1 VSDEDVGRRPG
12 RVFLSY
18 AYEDH
23 FDATRVAQSLNDAD
37 LNVWFGQWH
46 LNPGDDLD
54 KKIAEAIH
62 GADKL
67 VVLLSPRSV
76 ASPWVRSELE
86 QALSA
91 RLDRRG
97 IDIIPALLAPC
108 DVPEDL
114 RSRGIV
120 DLTQD
125 NPAGLQELI
134 DRLRY
139 SKAIDFASLNERSF
153 GQLIADLLQRLGY
166 TIEPEWRALPGK
178 RVDYRAAYANRDPL
192 GAVRETVWLVEAKF
206 YSHERASVD
215 GIRQLAQ
222 YVQAAPEDVH
232 GLLVTNG
239 LLTSVAREYLDDE
252 NAAASGRLSIL
263 DGRDL
268 RRLLAQH
275 PDLIDRYFPVSGEP
289 TGSGGSDT

>member
-1 VSDEDVGRRPG
+1 VWPVSDEDIGRQPT

-23 FDATRVAQSLNDAD
+23 FDAARVAQSLNDAD

-46 LNPGDDLD
+46 LNPGDDLG
-54 KKIAEAIH
+54 KRIAEAIR
-62 GADKL
+62 GSDKL

-76 ASPWVRSELE
+76 ASRWVRSELE
-86 QALSA
+86 QAKF
-91 RLDRRG
+91 DRRG

-125 NPAGLQELI
+125 NPTGLQELI

-139 SKAIDFASLNERSF
+139 SKAIDFRLLDHKSFER
-153 GQLIADLLQRLGY
+153 LVADLLGRLGFG
-166 TIEPEWRALPGK
+166 IEPEWRARPD
-178 RVDYRAAYANRDPL
+178 RVIDIRATYQHKDPL
-192 GAVRETVWLVEAKF
+192 GVIQETLYFVEIKF
-206 YSHERASVD
+206 YPHERASVM
-215 GIRQLAQ
+215 GLQQLAG
-222 YVQAAPEDVH
+222 YLGDAPGNVR

-239 LLTSVAREYLDDE
+239 LLTSEARGFLEDKDIPIM
-252 NAAASGRLSIL
+252 GRLSVV
-263 DGRDL
+263 DGPAL

-275 PDLIDRYFPVSGEP
+275 PDLLDRYFPVSSEP
-289 TGSGGSDT
+289 TGSSGIDS

>member
-1 VSDEDVGRRPG
+1 MSDEDVGRRPT
-12 RVFLSY
+12 RIFLSF
-18 AYEDH
+18 AYEDSTE
-23 FDATRVAQSLNDAD
+23 ARRVARSLGDAD
-37 LNVWFGQWH
+37 FNVWLNEWH
-46 LNPGDDLD
+46 LTPGEDLD
-54 KKIAEAIH
+54 QAIGEAIRSS
-62 GADKL
+62 DKL

-86 QALSA
+86 KALSA
-91 RLDRRG
+91 RLDRRD
-97 IDIIPALLAPC
+97 IDLIPALLAPC

-114 RSRGIV
+114 RARGMV

-125 NPAGLQELI
+125 NPTGLQELI

-153 GQLIADLLQRLGY
+153 GQLTADLLQRLGY
-166 TIEPEWRALPGK
+166 TVEAEWRALPGK

-192 GAVRETVWLVEAKF
+192 GAVRETVWLVETKF

-215 GIRQLAQ
+215 GIRQLAL

-239 LLTSVAREYLDDE
+239 LLTSEARGFLEDE
-252 NAAASGRLSIL
+252 NVATRGRLSVL
-263 DGRDL
+263 EGSAL
-268 RRLLAQH
+268 RRLLSQH
-275 PDLIDRYFPVSGEP
+275 PDLIDRYFPVSSEP
-289 TGSGGSDT
+289 TGSGGSDS

>member
-1 VSDEDVGRRPG
+1 MSDEDLRRRPT
-12 RVFLSY
+12 RVFVSY

-23 FDATRVAQSLNDAD
+23 IDATRVAQSLNDAD

-46 LNPGDDLD
+46 LDPGDDLG
-54 KKIAEAIH
+54 KKIADAIRSS
-62 GADKL
+62 DKL

-76 ASPWVRSELE
+76 ASRWVRSELE
-86 QALSA
+86 QAQF
-91 RLDRRG
+91 DRRG

-125 NPAGLQELI
+125 NPTGLQELI
-134 DRLRY
+134 ARLHY
-139 SKAIDFASLNERSF
+139 SKAMDFTSLNERSF

-166 TIEPEWRALPGK
+166 TVEPEWRALPGK

-192 GAVRETVWLVEAKF
+192 GAVRETVWLVETKF

-215 GIRQLAQ
+215 GIRQLAL

-239 LLTSVAREYLDDE
+239 LLTSEARGFLEDE
-252 NAAASGRLSIL
+252 NVATKGRLSVL
-263 DGRDL
+263 EGSAL

-275 PDLIDRYFPVSGEP
+275 PDLIDRHFPESSEP
-289 TGSGGSDT
+289 IGSGGSDS

>member
-1 VSDEDVGRRPG
+1 VSDGDIERRPT

-23 FDATRVAQSLNDAD
+23 VDATRVAQSLNEAD

-46 LNPGDDLD
+46 LSPGDDLD
-54 KKIAEAIH
+54 KKISDAIRSS
-62 GADKL
+62 DKL

-108 DVPEDL
+108 TVPEDL

-125 NPAGLQELI
+125 NPTGLQELV
-134 DRLRY
+134 DRVRY
-139 SKAIDFASLNERSF
+139 SRAMDFRSLDPESF
-153 GQLIADLLQRLGY
+153 GRLVSDLLGRLGFAVN
-166 TIEPEWRALPGK
+166 PEWRVAPDKGIDIK
-178 RVDYRAAYANRDPL
+178 ATYQHKDPL
-192 GAVRETVWLVEAKF
+192 GTTQETVYLVETKF
-206 YSHERASVD
+206 YPRERASVM
-215 GIRQLAQ
+215 GLQQLAT
-222 YVQAAPEDVH
+222 YLDGASENVR

-239 LLTSVAREYLDDE
+239 LLTSEARGFLEDE
-252 NAAASGRLSIL
+252 NIVTMERLSVL
-263 DGRDL
+263 EGNEL

-275 PDLIDRYFPVSGEP
+275 PDLIDRYFPVRGEP
-289 TGSGGSDT
+289 TSSGGSDS